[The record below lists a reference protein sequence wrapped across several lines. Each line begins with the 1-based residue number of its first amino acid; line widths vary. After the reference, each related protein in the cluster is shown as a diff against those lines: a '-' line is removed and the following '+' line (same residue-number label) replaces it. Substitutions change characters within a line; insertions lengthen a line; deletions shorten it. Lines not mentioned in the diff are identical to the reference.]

1 MASMAI
7 ATLKGL
13 VSVAVGQPAVSRSCF
28 CVVRTVTLVR
38 MDNFLTWTRLQ
49 GCCQHSLRPL
59 RSLQS
64 QFRTLGF
71 AQNHRA
77 SAKTFGLVS
86 QMIAVPGGPH

>member
-7 ATLKGL
+7 ATLKEL

-28 CVVRTVTLVR
+28 CVVRAVTLVR
-38 MDNFLTWTRLQ
+38 VDNFLTWTRLHR
-49 GCCQHSLRPL
+49 CWQHSLRPL

-71 AQNHRA
+71 A
-77 SAKTFGLVS
+77 AKTFGLVS
-86 QMIAVPGGPH
+86 QMLAVPGGPH